1 MELKKMQIHK
11 NCQKGTAVSQLTL
24 DDDYNVPDY
33 RPDIVK
39 ILKECGEI
47 RFDEVNVSTGAVWLK
62 GSLVFQVLY
71 RSDQENRKISS
82 LKGEIPFQEKL
93 SIDGI
98 MELDPVRLRWE
109 VEDISISV
117 INSRKL
123 SVRALVV
130 LHAIAEENMIEE
142 IACGLLGDEECEQH
156 WQEKEILELVTAKK
170 DSCRLKNELVIPSNK
185 PNVQEI
191 LWKSVEIRHLEYTQG
206 EGEILLTGEALIT
219 VLYYG
224 EEEESRIQW
233 YETSVNLNG
242 QIECP
247 GLGTE
252 EIFHVSS
259 APASVELEI
268 KPDYDGEERILVLEI
283 VQDVDVK
290 VWRENTVQVLEDLY
304 SLQKEVMPKCEETVL
319 EKLRMKNYAK
329 CRMTEQM
336 KLKENQEKILQ
347 ICACEGKVQVESQEA
362 VADGILVEGTLTV
375 DLLYITTE
383 DNMPVGSVRE
393 IFPFRQLIEVPEM
406 NEKIRVELE
415 SGVEQLSAI
424 LLDQSQAEVKAVL
437 NLNLL
442 AFEKEDICK
451 ITEIEVGNLDLD
463 ALQQAPGLI
472 GYIIRPGDCLWD
484 IAKEN
489 HTTMTEIMTTN
500 QLKNEYLQAGDK
512 ILIVKHVAS

>member
-1 MELKKMQIHK
+1 MELKKIQIHK

-33 RPDIVK
+33 KPDIVK
-39 ILKECGEI
+39 ILKEKGEI
-47 RFDEVNVSTGAVWLK
+47 RFDEINVSTGAVWLK
-62 GSLVFQVLY
+62 GSLVFHVLY

-93 SIDGI
+93 SIDGV
-98 MELDPVRLRWE
+98 MELDPVRLLGE

-130 LHAIAEENMIEE
+130 LHAIAEENMQEE
-142 IACGLLGDEECEQH
+142 IACGVIDGEECEEH
-156 WQEKEILELVTAKK
+156 RKEKEILELVTAKK

-191 LWKSVEIRHLEYTQG
+191 LWKSVEIRHLEYSQG
-206 EGEILLTGEALIT
+206 EGEIILSGEALIT

-224 EEEESRIQW
+224 EEEEARIQW
-233 YETSVNLNG
+233 YETSVALEG
-242 QIECP
+242 HIECP
-247 GLGTE
+247 GLGNE
-252 EIFHVSS
+252 EVFHVT
-259 APASVELEI
+259 SVPNTIELEI

-283 VQDVDVK
+283 VLDLDIK
-290 VWRENTVQVLEDLY
+290 VWRESRIEVLEDLY
-304 SLQKEVMPKCEETVL
+304 SLKKEITPKCEETVL
-319 EKLRMKNYAK
+319 EKLKMKNYAK

-336 KLKENQEKILQ
+336 KLKETQEKILQ
-347 ICACEGKVQVESQEA
+347 ICACEGIVQVENQERTE
-362 VADGILVEGTLTV
+362 DGLMVDGTLTV
-375 DLLYITTE
+375 ELLYITTE
-383 DNMPVGSVRE
+383 DNMPVGSVKE
-393 IFPFRQLIEVPEM
+393 IFPFRQLIEVSQM
-406 NEKIRVELE
+406 RDNMRIELE

-424 LLDQSQAEVKAVL
+424 LLDQSQAEIKAVL

-442 AFEKEDICK
+442 AFEEEKICK
-451 ITEIEVGNLDLD
+451 ITELEMKELDID

-472 GYIIRPGDCLWD
+472 GYIIRPGDCLWE

-489 HTTMTEIMTTN
+489 HTTMEEIMMTN
-500 QLKNEYLQAGDK
+500 QLKSEQLQAGDK